1 MNMKI
6 PGAHLYI
13 VSNECKKKIRKTHA
27 PIFFRTCVDKMMS
40 TDKRQTDT
48 QGEHNIPPPPTSFA
62 AGIKI
67 SYTAMMC
74 AFVLNFSGFL

>member
-1 MNMKI
+1 
-6 PGAHLYI
+6 
-13 VSNECKKKIRKTHA
+13 
-27 PIFFRTCVDKMMS
+27 MS

-48 QGEHNIPPPPTSFA
+48 QGKHNIPPPTSFA

-74 AFVLNFSGFL
+74 AFVLNFSGFLKVVMADQISKLLIPRNGRYKSYLM